1 MELGHGAISAA
12 RRRQLK
18 LKRENTHV
26 TSTRELTTLKSLLD
40 RT

>member
-12 RRRQLK
+12 LRRRLK

-26 TSTRELTTLKSLLD
+26 TSPRELTTLESLLN